1 MDINFSVI
9 GSRIR
14 DVRSLR
20 GYTSE
25 VLSEKVNLSSES
37 LRHIEI
43 GASKPSLKTL
53 FAIAEALDVSL
64 DYLTGRTPTL
74 QESFAADHASGLN
87 LNQKQ
92 LNMLSEV
99 ITDMIPIVSKYV

>member
-1 MDINFSVI
+1 MDINFSII

-14 DVRSLR
+14 DVRNLR
-20 GYTSE
+20 GYTSD
-25 VLSEKVNLSSES
+25 VLSERVNLSSES

-64 DYLTGRTPTL
+64 DYLTGRTPSL
-74 QESFAADHASGLN
+74 QESFAVDHAKELKLSDR
-87 LNQKQ
+87 Q
-92 LNMLSEV
+92 LQMLSEV
-99 ITDMIPIVSKYV
+99 VNDMIPIVSKYV

>member
-1 MDINFSVI
+1 MDIDFNII

-14 DVRSLR
+14 DVRNLR
-20 GYTSE
+20 GFTSE
-25 VLSEKVNLSSES
+25 LLSERVNLSAES

-53 FAIAEALDVSL
+53 FAIAEALEVSL
-64 DYLTGRTPTL
+64 DYLTGRVPSI
-74 QESFAADHASGLN
+74 QESFTTDHANGMILN
-87 LNQKQ
+87 KRQIQ
-92 LNMLSEV
+92 MLSEV